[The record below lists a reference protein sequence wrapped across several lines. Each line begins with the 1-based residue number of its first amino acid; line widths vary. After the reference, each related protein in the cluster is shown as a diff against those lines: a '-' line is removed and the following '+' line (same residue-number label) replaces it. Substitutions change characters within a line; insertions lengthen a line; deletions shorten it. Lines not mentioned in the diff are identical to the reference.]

1 MRTTLTLDPDVAA
14 MIERLERER
23 GVGFRRL
30 VNEALREAL
39 PRMGEP
45 PRRRTRFRTDAV
57 SLGRCLVPSL
67 DDVTAALALAEG
79 ERFR

>member
-14 MIERLERER
+14 MLERIQQDE
-23 GVGFRRL
+23 GTGLKEL
-30 VNEALREAL
+30 VNRALREAL
-39 PRMGEP
+39 PRLLEP
-45 PRRRTRFRTDAV
+45 PRRRGTFRTDAV

-67 DDVTAALALAEG
+67 DDVSAALALAEG